1 MNDNIV
7 LPIPNLST
15 ENENK
20 KVPKTGQ
27 ILAADWEK
35 CDLYFKSKRL
45 FVVYVE
51 WIYFSFHLKT
61 INVEWQ
67 KRAWPEF
74 INRSRQIAFCFQN
87 CHLQAK

>member
-27 ILAADWEK
+27 ILATDWEK

-51 WIYFSFHLKT
+51 WIYFSLLMW
-61 INVEWQ
+61 ND
-67 KRAWPEF
+67 KRGHDPNSLIGLE
-74 INRSRQIAFCFQN
+74 R
-87 CHLQAK
+87 